1 MHRPL
6 RLAAL
11 VLGAALLA
19 GCSGGED
26 SAMSSDA
33 GAASAPELAQGL
45 SDSAGAAAQAQPA
58 ESTETLARVDPV
70 GSAVIR
76 TAELDVQ
83 VDGVRAAADAAGRL
97 ARDAGGGVEL
107 ERAGAGDLASAELR
121 LRVPP
126 ERFDEVLTQLS
137 GLGEERSRT
146 LSTEEV
152 GDQLVDLDSR
162 LATQRASVER
172 VRALLAEAG
181 DLGEVVQ
188 IEAELTRRTAD
199 LESLQARRAA
209 LGEQVALSTVVLRLQ
224 GDDGDDVV
232 AGAPGFLDGLR
243 GGWEA
248 LAATALV
255 LATVTGA
262 LVPFVP
268 FVLLAVWLT
277 VRLRRRRP
285 AAAPVPSG

>member
-1 MHRPL
+1 
-6 RLAAL
+6 
-11 VLGAALLA
+11 LLA

-45 SDSAGAAAQAQPA
+45 SDSAGPRPGPA
-58 ESTETLARVDPV
+58 GGVDRTRWRGSTPV

-137 GLGEERSRT
+137 ELGEERSRT